1 MNYDKT
7 ISLILIILLII
18 AVTATIYIIVNP
30 NPGEKFT
37 EFYILG
43 TGDKAGNYPTNL
55 SVDDVRNI
63 TIGIVNHEHSTTTY
77 NMVITLDGTT
87 IKSENYTLVNNETKE
102 INYPFKA
109 TYPSNNQKLEFKL
122 YKLPDNNTV
131 YRTVFL
137 NINVQSNE

>member
-7 ISLILIILLII
+7 FSSILIILLVV
-18 AVTATIYIIVNP
+18 AVSATIYIIVNP

-43 TGDKAGNYPTNL
+43 VDDKAGNYPTNL
-55 SVDDVRNI
+55 SMNEVGNV
-63 TIGIVNHEHSTTTY
+63 TIGIVNHEHVTTDY
-77 NMVITLDGTT
+77 SMVTTLNGTT
-87 IKSENYTLVNNETKE
+87 LSSENFTLANNETKM
-102 INYPFKA
+102 INYSFKA
-109 TYPSNNQKLEFKL
+109 TDQGNNQKLVFKL

-137 NINVQSNE
+137 NLNVQ

>member
-7 ISLILIILLII
+7 FSSILIILLVV
-18 AVTATIYIIVNP
+18 AVSATIYIIVNP

-43 TGDKAGNYPTNL
+43 VDDKAGNYPTNL
-55 SVDDVRNI
+55 SMNEVGNV
-63 TIGIVNHEHSTTTY
+63 TIGIVNHEHVTTDY
-77 NMVITLDGTT
+77 SMVTTLNGTT
-87 IKSENYTLVNNETKE
+87 LSSENFTLANNETKM
-102 INYPFKA
+102 INYSFKA
-109 TYPSNNQKLEFKL
+109 TDQGNNQKLEFKL

-137 NINVQSNE
+137 NLNVQ

>member
-7 ISLILIILLII
+7 FSSILIILLVI

-43 TGDKAGNYPTNL
+43 VGDKAGNYPTNL
-55 SVDDVRNI
+55 SVNEVGNV
-63 TIGIVNHEHSTTTY
+63 TIGIVNHEYSTTDY
-77 NMVITLDGTT
+77 NMVTTLNGT
-87 IKSENYTLVNNETKE
+87 IISSANYTLANNETKL
-102 INYPFKA
+102 INYSFKA
-109 TYPSNNQKLEFKL
+109 INQGNNQKLEFKL

-137 NINVQSNE
+137 NLNIQ

>member
-7 ISLILIILLII
+7 FSSILIILLIV
-18 AVTATIYIIVNP
+18 AVAATIYIIVNP

-43 TGDKAGNYPTNL
+43 VGDKAGNYPTNL
-55 SVDDVRNI
+55 SVNEVGNV

-77 NMVITLDGTT
+77 NMVTTLNGTT
-87 IKSENYTLVNNETKE
+87 ISSDNYTLLNNETKQ
-102 INYPFKA
+102 INYSFTA
-109 TYPSNNQKLEFKL
+109 INQGNNQKLEFKL

-131 YRTVFL
+131 YRMVFL
-137 NINVQSNE
+137 NLNVQ

>member
-7 ISLILIILLII
+7 FSSILIILLVV

-43 TGDKAGNYPTNL
+43 VDDKAGNYPTNL
-55 SVDDVRNI
+55 SLNEVGNV
-63 TIGIVNHEHSTTTY
+63 TIGIVNHEHSKTDY
-77 NMVITLDGTT
+77 NMVTTLNGTT
-87 IKSENYTLVNNETKE
+87 ISSENFTLANNETKM
-102 INYPFKA
+102 INYSFTA
-109 TYPSNNQKLEFKL
+109 INQGNNQKLEFKL

-137 NINVQSNE
+137 NLNVQ

>member
-7 ISLILIILLII
+7 FSSILIILLVV

-37 EFYILG
+37 EFYLLG
-43 TGDKAGNYPTNL
+43 VDDKAGNYPTNL
-55 SVDDVRNI
+55 SVNEVGNV
-63 TIGIVNHEHSTTTY
+63 TIGIVNHEQSKTDY
-77 NMVITLDGTT
+77 NMVTTLNGTT
-87 IKSENYTLVNNETKE
+87 ISSENFTLANNETKM
-102 INYPFKA
+102 INYSFKA
-109 TYPSNNQKLEFKL
+109 TDQGNNQKLVFKL

-137 NINVQSNE
+137 NLNVQ